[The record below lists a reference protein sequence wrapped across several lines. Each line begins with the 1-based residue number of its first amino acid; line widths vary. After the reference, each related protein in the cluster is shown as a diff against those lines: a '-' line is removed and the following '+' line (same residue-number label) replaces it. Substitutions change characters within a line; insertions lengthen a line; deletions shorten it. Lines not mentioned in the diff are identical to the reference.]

1 MANRLHLLLAIL
13 LGLLLSGMGFNIYY
27 YSQAVELERSLEST
41 SEKLSHLSATVK
53 QIKATAP
60 KARIEVDYVPLTA
73 DPAVSGSCVTY
84 ITAAVNVSGLSSIP
98 VQPIVLIV
106 EFTVETEQ
114 TGNGTVQVN
123 YIQAQRVELPSGVDY
138 VTIPWGAFPI
148 TISGFK
154 PGDEV
159 RLKVKVEVKAVWS
172 PVDTVVA
179 YNYAYHTHILK
190 VA

>member
-1 MANRLHLLLAIL
+1 MADRLHLLFVIL
-13 LGLLLSGMGFNIYY
+13 LGFLLSGLGFNIYY
-27 YSQAVELERSLEST
+27 YSQAVELRHSLESA
-41 SEKLSHLSATVK
+41 SKELSHLSATVQ

-60 KARIEVDYVPLTA
+60 KARIDIDYIPLMA
-73 DPAVSGSCVTY
+73 DPEVSGNCVTY
-84 ITAAVNVSGLSSIP
+84 ITAAVNISGLSSIP

-106 EFTVETEQ
+106 EFTVKTEQ

-148 TISGFK
+148 TLHGFK

-159 RLKVKVEVKAVWS
+159 KLKVKVEAKAVWS
-172 PVDTVVA
+172 PVETVVA
-179 YNYAYHTHILK
+179 YNYVYHTHILK
-190 VA
+190 VS